1 MNKIIGA
8 LVLAIIIVVLL
19 YAGFT
24 KVMTLSAENK
34 TLKQN
39 VITLTQTNEQNLK
52 AIADMKELSD
62 KVDSLTLQLKHM
74 AEVQQVQTNKAIE
87 GINSLKSK
95 GGEYEMLNTKY
106 PNDPAINCVFQPSSA
121 DCNPD
126 GSRKGEVAK
135 VSN

>member
-1 MNKIIGA
+1 MNRIIGV
-8 LVLAIIIVVLL
+8 LVLAIIIVVLF
-19 YAGFT
+19 YTGFT
-24 KVMTLSAENK
+24 KVMALSTENA

-39 VITLTQTNEQNLK
+39 AITLTQTNEQNLK

-74 AEVQQVQTNKAIE
+74 SEVQQMQTNKAIE

-106 PNDPAINCVFQPSSA
+106 PDDPAINCVFHPSST

-126 GSRKGEVAK
+126 GSRKGEDTK

>member
-1 MNKIIGA
+1 MNRIIGV
-8 LVLAIIIVVLL
+8 LVLAIIIVVLF
-19 YAGFT
+19 YTGFT
-24 KVMTLSAENK
+24 KVMALSAENA

-39 VITLTQTNEQNLK
+39 AITLTQTNEQNLK

-74 AEVQQVQTNKAIE
+74 SEVQQMQTNKAIE
-87 GINSLKSK
+87 GVNSLKSK

-106 PNDPAINCVFQPSSA
+106 PDDPAINCVFHPSSI

-126 GSRKGEVAK
+126 GSRKGEDTK

>member
-1 MNKIIGA
+1 MNRIIGV
-8 LVLAIIIVVLL
+8 LILAIIIVVLL
-19 YAGFT
+19 YTGFT
-24 KVMTLSAENK
+24 KVMALSAENA

-39 VITLTQTNEQNLK
+39 AITLTQTNEQNLK

-74 AEVQQVQTNKAIE
+74 SEVQQAQTNRAIE

-106 PNDPAINCVFQPSSA
+106 PNDPAINCVFTPSSTN
-121 DCNPD
+121 CNQD
-126 GSRKGEVAK
+126 GSRKGETTK
-135 VSN
+135 VDN

>member
-1 MNKIIGA
+1 MNRIIGV

-19 YAGFT
+19 YTSFT
-24 KVMTLSAENK
+24 KVMALSAENA

-39 VITLTQTNEQNLK
+39 AITLTKTDEQNLK

-74 AEVQQVQTNKAIE
+74 SEVQQMQTNKAIE

-106 PNDPAINCVFQPSSA
+106 PDDPAINCVFHPSST

-126 GSRKGEVAK
+126 GSRKGENAK